1 MNKSPFILGL
11 AALLMVGCAG
21 SATLSGLTDPATN
34 AVQGQAA
41 LDTALALPAS
51 GDPTQALSDAV
62 YKLNTAYSQ
71 EPTPVRAAGFAV
83 ASTAKLANDLAT
95 LFGTE
100 ISRGEKTISNP
111 TVRRIVGLLAPW
123 KRQEAVSGSF
133 SPVSILTDS
142 ISKPVETSRA
152 YPDDPTPVQVKTALE
167 ATRNDLARIVDILT
181 DANIDAIDAANFT
194 IVDPNGTGGAR
205 VKVGKADLL
214 ILRANAELVCSYL
227 NFALGYDITFSTSAF
242 DANRTLATEF
252 AADVTSGATVP
263 ATRLLP
269 PAPFLGLASNGAAS
283 ISEAKANLS
292 AASADLGAAAQ
303 NITSRGASTG
313 SPRWFAESMKLTAS
327 DLSQV
332 STEVSNYLTTT
343 TNITIG
349 GVSTG
354 VTVGNFLTSPSALR
368 GYLPSFT
375 VSSSGGNY
383 TFTPVEGSYDDKFGN
398 LFSTGARYKVV
409 TLSGSKNRL
418 DLLAEFLNN
427 LQGK

>member
-1 MNKSPFILGL
+1 MNKSIFILGL
-11 AALLMVGCAG
+11 AALLMGGCAG
-21 SATLSGLTDPATN
+21 SANLSGLTDPATN
-34 AVQGQAA
+34 AVQGQAS
-41 LDTALALPAS
+41 LDAALALPAS

-100 ISRGEKTISNP
+100 ISRGTKSISNP
-111 TVRRIVGLLAPW
+111 TVRKIVGLLAPW
-123 KRQEAVSGSF
+123 KREDELSGSF

-142 ISKPVETSRA
+142 ISKPVESSRA

-167 ATRNDLARIVDILT
+167 ATRNDLARIVTILT

-194 IVDPNGTGGAR
+194 IVDPKGTNGAR

-227 NFALGYDITFSTSAF
+227 NFALGFDITFSSTNFDSA
-242 DANRTLATEF
+242 RTLATEF
-252 AADVTSGATVP
+252 ASDATAGSTVP
-263 ATRLLP
+263 PSRLLP
-269 PAPFLGLASNGAAS
+269 PAPFLALAEGGVAS
-283 ISEAKANLS
+283 ITEAKSNLA
-292 AASADLGAAAQ
+292 AASADLGAAAT
-303 NITSRGASTG
+303 NITARGASTG
-313 SPRWFAESMKLTAS
+313 ETRWFAEAISLPAS
-327 DLSQV
+327 DLTKV

-343 TNITIG
+343 TNVTIG

-354 VTVGNFLTSPSALR
+354 VTVGNFLTSPTALR

-375 VSSSGGNY
+375 VTSAGGNY

-398 LFSTGARYKVV
+398 LFSAGVRYKVV
-409 TLSGSKNRL
+409 TLSGTKTRL
-418 DLLAEFLNN
+418 DLMAEFLNN
-427 LQGK
+427 MQGK

>member
-11 AALLMVGCAG
+11 AALLMSGCAG

-41 LDTALALPAS
+41 LDAALALPAS
-51 GDPTQALSDAV
+51 SDPTQQLSDAV

-71 EPTPVRAAGFAV
+71 EPTPTRAAGFAV

-100 ISRGEKTISNP
+100 ISRGERSISNP
-111 TVRRIVGLLAPW
+111 TVRKIVGLLAPW
-123 KRQEAVSGSF
+123 KREEGAAVDF

-181 DANIDAIDAANFT
+181 DQNINAIDAANYS
-194 IVDPNGTGGAR
+194 IVDPKGTGGAR
-205 VKVGKADLL
+205 VKIGKADLL

-227 NFALGYDITFSTSAF
+227 NFALGYDITFSSTSY
-242 DANRTLATEF
+242 DSSRTLATEF
-252 AADVTSGATVP
+252 AADAVSGGTVP
-263 ATRLLP
+263 ASRLLP
-269 PAPFLGLASNGAAS
+269 PAPFLSLSSNGVAS
-283 ISEAKANLS
+283 ITSAKANLA
-292 AASADLGAAAQ
+292 AASADLGAAA
-303 NITSRGASTG
+303 TAVTARGASSG
-313 SPRWFAESMKLTAS
+313 SPRWFAEALNLPAS
-327 DLSQV
+327 DLSKV
-332 STEVSNYLTTT
+332 STEVNNYLTTS
-343 TNITIG
+343 TNVTIG

-383 TFTPVEGSYDDKFGN
+383 TFTPVDGSYDSLFGN
-398 LFSTGARYKVV
+398 LFSNGVRYRAV
-409 TLSGSKNRL
+409 TLSGTKNRL

>member
-11 AALLMVGCAG
+11 AALLMAGCAG
-21 SATLSGLTDPATN
+21 SASLSGLTDPVTN
-34 AVQGQAA
+34 AIQGQAA
-41 LDTALALPAS
+41 LDAALGLPAS
-51 GDPTQALSDAV
+51 SDPTQQLSDAV

-71 EPTPVRAAGFAV
+71 QPTPTRAAGFAV

-100 ISRGEKTISNP
+100 ISRSGKTISNP
-111 TVRRIVGLLAPW
+111 TVRKIVGLLAPW
-123 KRQEAVSGSF
+123 KREDELSASF

-142 ISKPVETSRA
+142 ISKPAETSRA

-167 ATRNDLARIVDILT
+167 ATLRDLARIVDILT

-194 IVDPNGTGGAR
+194 IIDPKGTGGAR
-205 VKVGKADLL
+205 VRIGKADLL

-227 NFALGYDITFSTSAF
+227 NFALGYDITFSSSNF
-242 DANRTLATEF
+242 DSSRTLATEF

-263 ATRLLP
+263 ASRLLP
-269 PAPFLGLASNGAAS
+269 PAPFLGLASNGVAS
-283 ISEAKANLS
+283 ITSAKANLA
-292 AASADLGAAAQ
+292 AASADLGTAAT
-303 NITSRGASTG
+303 NIIARGASTG
-313 SPRWFAESMKLTAS
+313 SPRWFAEAINLPAS
-327 DLSQV
+327 DLSNV
-332 STEVSNYLTTT
+332 STEVNNYLTTT
-343 TNITIG
+343 TNVTIG
-349 GVSTG
+349 GTSTG
-354 VTVGNFLTSPSALR
+354 VTVGNFLTNPTALR

-375 VSSSGGNY
+375 VTSAGGNY
-383 TFTPVEGSYDDKFGN
+383 TFTPVEGSYDDNFGN
-398 LFSTGARYKVV
+398 LFSTGVRYKVV